1 MQPVYVI
8 APGSMSSYIVRWTAL
23 SLPECRGSPG
33 TNRGETGKL
42 LQRRVEGGLL
52 TLEGVVATK

>member
-1 MQPVYVI
+1 MPPI
-8 APGSMSSYIVRWTAL
+8 ASVGLPFLFQGVEVLPAPIEEKLVRV
-23 SLPECRGSPG
+23 GV
-33 TNRGETGKL
+33 L